1 MPVETDADRAIFF
14 AVDDFGAQAT
24 LSIDGSETQINGIFE
39 NDFEEVET
47 GGMVSFA
54 ASSPTFHGRS
64 VDLADAGEGD
74 TLTINGSGYVIRVV
88 MNDGTGM
95 TMLKLEAASPFAV
108 FLTSDGNNFITSDG
122 DAFNVRAF

>member
-1 MPVETDADRAIFF
+1 MAVETDDERAIFF
-14 AVDDFGAQAT
+14 ALNDFGTQAT
-24 LSIDGSETQINGIFE
+24 LNIDGTETQINGIFE
-39 NDFEEVET
+39 NDFEEVEA
-47 GGMVSFA
+47 GGSVSFS

-88 MNDGTGM
+88 MDDGTGLA
-95 TMLKLEAASPFAV
+95 MLKLEAASPFAV